1 MHTFRLISLVSEINT
16 IRNFKYLL
24 SLTSAL
30 RERGAVAAW
39 KGIWSQREQRQ
50 GLPKEAGVAAQNSV
64 RRFRKFGGFCLR
76 TFGQISKVSKIKT
89 KNRKKVHSPLKCKNL
104 K

>member
-50 GLPKEAGVAAQNSV
+50 GLPKEAGVAARNSL

-89 KNRKKVHSPLKCKNL
+89 KNRKKSTLAA
-104 K
+104 